1 VEDVSWLDVQK
12 FLQAAQKEWPGCALG
27 LPLEAE
33 WEYAC
38 RAGSQTAFCFGETI
52 STDQINFDGN
62 YPVGKGKKGE
72 YRERTLP
79 VKDLPANAWG
89 LYQMHGNVWEWCAD
103 GMRAYEDK
111 GVADPGW
118 GEVFAELEAD
128 GKLPFVLPIVL
139 YNGSSR
145 WNAAVAIEA
154 LIHPAPAG
162 FADFVPRLSYFL
174 LDEGSFDEAVLV
186 NQNNLAAMI
195 FLIENQTS
203 VEGLHRAL
211 AMVLQLA
218 ETGNQAS
225 GGRQKALF
233 KAIAQLAQRVWKR
246 NLPDGVPMPEGI
258 ADLKGVVSMLA
269 ENVEKMVAKSEQQGM
284 QQGSAMMLQA
294 MLASRFGPLPIWAME
309 KIAAASAEQL
319 ASWGVALLT
328 AKTMETVFA

>member
-1 VEDVSWLDVQK
+1 MPTPNDHDYRKIFSYPDMVQDILTGFVPGPWLADLDFSTLQKYPGHFVSDQDQSVE
-12 FLQAAQKEWPGCALG
+12 
-27 LPLEAE
+27 
-33 WEYAC
+33 
-38 RAGSQTAFCFGETI
+38 RRN
-52 STDQINFDGN
+52 DQIWR
-62 YPVGKGKKGE
+62 VRCKGE
-72 YRERTLP
+72 WVYLYLLFEFQSSVDPWMAVRML
-79 VKDLPANAWG
+79 VYMGL
-89 LYQMHGNVWEWCAD
+89 LYQDLISG
-103 GMRAYEDK
+103 K
-111 GVADPGW
+111 
-118 GEVFAELEAD
+118 ELEAD